1 MPISLTLPKKLRT
14 AGWKVKIQEKE
25 IREAPHVSIFRGPN
39 KWRLKLRRPP
49 VHGSVARPLWGLKRG
64 ARSYRRQLGLALRP
78 MEQQVSQQ
86 SCVEAEKT

>member
-25 IREAPHVSIFRGPN
+25 NEGITPCLDFAGAKQMATQAS
-39 KWRLKLRRPP
+39 RPP

-64 ARSYRRQLGLALRP
+64 ARSYRQQLGLALRP

-86 SCVEAEKT
+86 SC